1 MSTAPPTTVP
11 RDPSPVILSAS
22 TIITMDPSSP
32 RASAVAFDGSTGVIA
47 AVGSLEAC
55 RAASPGAAVHDL
67 GDTVL
72 LPGFVEPHSHPVV
85 SGIVTQPPSIWIA
98 PYVGFPTW
106 DDVVDRFRRADR
118 DTPAGQPL
126 LFNGL
131 DRLLQ
136 GAPSPTAEM
145 LDGYFPSRPVVVAD
159 NSGHLAYVNTATLAL
174 QGWDGTAPAD
184 PVGGSFGRTPDG
196 RLDGRAY
203 ELPAVMAVA
212 GPVMARVVTHPL
224 HSAAGWYR
232 SMASYGITSTSDMTY
247 DLPFLAAYE
256 ALGSTADCPLR
267 VSLYQVSTSEGCGD
281 PWVSPV
287 PDRLHKQGI
296 KLWADGSPWIGNA
309 ALSFPYLDTEV
320 VRTAEIPLGPAGTSV
335 MNYTP
340 EELDAV
346 VDLHAPQG
354 WQLAFHC
361 NGDAAFDVVLD
372 VYERGL
378 TRHGLLGTDHRWR
391 VEHLGAC
398 RAEQFARAAVLGV
411 EASMG
416 PFQFI
421 YWGDL
426 LDGTMF
432 PSEIGSQWQAVGD
445 AFAAGLEPSF
455 HNDGAVTPPDV
466 LLNLQ
471 CMVTRTT
478 ISGTVHGPNQRVT
491 LDQALRAVTINGA
504 RQLFVDD
511 RLGSL
516 EVGKVADLV
525 ELSADPYTVDP
536 RTLAS
541 ELSVLGTWVGGRRVD
556 LDAFDAQVES
566 LDPTPHQELARSAQ
580 PHCCVSGRAGPPAR
594 AAALAAGAGGI
605 APREVAG
612 GRRLLPF
619 RNSSVTVTIRLPRG
633 GGTRWHGWIDDD
645 GAGRGGEQDG

>member
-1 MSTAPPTTVP
+1 MSTAVP
-11 RDPSPVILSAS
+11 ADAAVGSTPVVLTAS
-22 TIITMDPSSP
+22 SIITMDPSAP
-32 RASAVAFDGSTGVIA
+32 RAAAIAFDPATGVIA
-47 AVGSLEAC
+47 AVGSLETCLAV
-55 RAASPGAAVHDL
+55 APGAEVRDL
-67 GDTVL
+67 GHAVL

-85 SGIVTQPPSIWIA
+85 SGIVTQSPAVWIA
-98 PYVGFPTW
+98 PYMGFPTW
-106 DDVVDRFRRADR
+106 DDVVAHFRKLDVE
-118 DTPAGQPL
+118 TPAGRPL

-136 GAPSPTAEM
+136 GAPAPTAEM
-145 LDGYFPSRPVVVAD
+145 LDGFFPSRPVVVAD

-174 QGWDGTAPAD
+174 QGWDTTVPAD
-184 PVGGSFGRTPDG
+184 PTGGSFGRTSGG

-224 HSAAGWYR
+224 RSAAAWYR
-232 SMASYGITSTSDMTY
+232 SMASFGITSTSDMTY
-247 DLPFLAAYE
+247 DQPFLAAYR
-256 ALGSTADCPLR
+256 ALGSLADCPLR
-267 VSLYQVSTSEGCGD
+267 VSLYHVSTSDHCGD
-281 PWVSPV
+281 PLDSPF
-287 PDRLHKQGI
+287 PDRLRKQGI

-309 ALSFPYLDTEV
+309 ALSFPYLDTDV
-320 VRTAEIPLGPAGTSV
+320 VRRAEIPLGPAGVSA

-346 VDLHAPQG
+346 VDAHAPEG
-354 WQLAFHC
+354 WQLSFHC

-378 TRHGLLGTDHRWR
+378 TKHGLLGTDHRWR

-398 RAEQFARAAVLGV
+398 RKEQFARAAALGV

-445 AFAAGLEPSF
+445 AFGAGLEPSF
-455 HNDGAVTPPDV
+455 HNDGSVTPPDV

-471 CMVTRTT
+471 SMVTRTT
-478 ISGTVHGPNQRVT
+478 ISGAVHGPNQKVS
-491 LDQALRAVTINGA
+491 LDQALRAVTVNGA

-516 EVGKVADLV
+516 AAGKVADLV

-536 RTLAS
+536 LRLAT
-541 ELSVLGTWVGGRRVD
+541 EVSVLGTWVGGHRID
-556 LDAFDAQVES
+556 LDAFDAQVEAV
-566 LDPTPHQELARSAQ
+566 DPAPHQELARSAQ
-580 PHCCVSGRAGPPAR
+580 QRCCG
-594 AAALAAGAGGI
+594 
-605 APREVAG
+605 
-612 GRRLLPF
+612 
-619 RNSSVTVTIRLPRG
+619 
-633 GGTRWHGWIDDD
+633 
-645 GAGRGGEQDG
+645 